1 MIVNHIDGPREARPR
16 LEVPAAPR
24 RFGRFSRAS
33 LALLALGL
41 AAGCGK
47 TRPSNYYQLSASGAL
62 APSTAQ
68 PLPVTIIVGLPAA
81 PDLYR
86 DNRVVYSVGD
96 QKIGAYESERWIGP
110 PPELIRDVIL
120 RNLRSSGR
128 YQGVYTPQGK
138 AGGDY
143 VLRTRIYDFREQ
155 DSGSTIIGRLA
166 MDIELQN
173 SKTGDTVWQTYYN
186 HDEPVSAKTVPDVV
200 AALNRNVQMAANDIA
215 SGMDQYFA
223 AHPPKPQ

>member
-1 MIVNHIDGPREARPR
+1 MIFLDGQRESRQR
-16 LEVPAAPR
+16 LADIETTSR
-24 RFGRFSRAS
+24 RFGRLGQAA

-47 TRPSNYYQLSASGAL
+47 SRPINYYQLNVPNAL

-68 PLPVTIIVGLPAA
+68 PLPVRITVGLPAA

-86 DNRVVYSVGD
+86 DNRLVYEVGE
-96 QKIGAYESERWIGP
+96 QKIGVYENERWIGP
-110 PPELIRDVIL
+110 PPQLIRDAIL
-120 RNLRSSGR
+120 RNLRASGH

-143 VLRTRIYDFREQ
+143 LLRTHIYDFKEL
-155 DSGSTIIGRLA
+155 DSGSGLTARLT
-166 MDIELQN
+166 MDAELQN
-173 SKTGDTVWQTYYN
+173 SSTGETVWQTYYN
-186 HDEPVSAKTVPDVV
+186 HDEPISAKTVPDVV
-200 AALNRNVQMAANDIA
+200 AALGRNVQMAANDIG

-223 AHPPKPQ
+223 AHPPK